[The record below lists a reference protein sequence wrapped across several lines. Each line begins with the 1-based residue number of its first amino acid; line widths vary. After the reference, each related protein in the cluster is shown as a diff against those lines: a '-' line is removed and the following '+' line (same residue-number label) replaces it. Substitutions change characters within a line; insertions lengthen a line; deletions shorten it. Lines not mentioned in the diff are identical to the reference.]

1 MGFFSLGKEN
11 RPAMQETVALAQ
23 VAVTRFLELRQVEN
37 FKVYVVLFD
46 QQPIALIKAQPQKR
60 LRFSNILEIQIR
72 KFVKEH
78 TGIDMPAVFW
88 RFKTGYDEEPGPEQ
102 IDYEDQPGYPQDQ
115 QAAAT
120 ATPAATATDEPA
132 AASEHEENHLVEDV
146 RFLGSNAIAVE
157 EISLD
162 HFEQF
167 LSDQPPES
175 KPADKPEIG

>member
-1 MGFFSLGKEN
+1 MVFFSLGKES
-11 RPAMQETVALAQ
+11 RPALQETVALTQ
-23 VAVTRFLELRQVEN
+23 TAVTRFLDLRQVEN

-72 KFVKEH
+72 KFVKEQ

-102 IDYEDQPGYPQDQ
+102 IDYEDQPAYPQDQ
-115 QAAAT
+115 QQPDT
-120 ATPAATATDEPA
+120 VLPAATDDTTVPAEPE
-132 AASEHEENHLVEDV
+132 EHHLVEDV
-146 RFLGSNAIAVE
+146 RFLSNNAIAVE

-167 LSDQPPES
+167 LSDHPPET
-175 KPADKPEIG
+175 KPAD

>member
-1 MGFFSLGKEN
+1 MGFFSLGKES
-11 RPAMQETVALAQ
+11 RPALQETVALTQA
-23 VAVTRFLELRQVEN
+23 AVTRFLELRQVEN

-102 IDYEDQPGYPQDQ
+102 VDYEDQPPYPQDQ
-115 QAAAT
+115 PLAAT
-120 ATPAATATDEPA
+120 AAADEPA
-132 AASEHEENHLVEDV
+132 LTDAEPEENHLLEDV
-146 RFLGSNAIAVE
+146 RLLGNNAIAVE

-167 LSDQPPES
+167 LSDTPPAS